1 MSLALILL
9 IGHVVVAFYVHIDC
23 SIPINGESNDESDK
37 KETQA
42 TPVAQILLRS
52 LMSVQRERG
61 SKETIKRTHYKAR

>member
-1 MSLALILL
+1 M
-9 IGHVVVAFYVHIDC
+9 VVAFYVHIDC

-42 TPVAQILLRS
+42 TPIAQILRS

>member
-42 TPVAQILLRS
+42 TPIAQILRS